1 MNSFLKIITILLLS
15 AAFFPTECIA
25 IRKPAD
31 IMERLY
37 GHVSDEYGSPVSNAE
52 VMIFD
57 GFTFRNAETDN
68 AGEYSI
74 SALPVSKNNYMV
86 VFFTKKGF
94 IPVVYNIMSE
104 EAKTVEHSP
113 VMKRMRTQDTGFII
127 GSVYH
132 PVRGGK
138 LQFNNGIKGFGK
150 NTNIVLE
157 SNGKTITKETDSNG
171 HFLFEVSPGRY
182 TLSRGDVR
190 ERLEIDLS
198 AGETVIKNLRSGFT
212 LID

>member
-1 MNSFLKIITILLLS
+1 MNSFLKIIPVLLLS
-15 AAFFPTECIA
+15 AVFFPTDCIA

-31 IMERLY
+31 TIERLN
-37 GHVSDEYGSPVSNAE
+37 GHVSDESSSPVSN
-52 VMIFD
+52 VNVTIFD
-57 GFTFRNAETDN
+57 GFTLKEVKTDSN
-68 AGEYSI
+68 GEYSI

-104 EAKTVEHSP
+104 KAKTIEYSP
-113 VMKRMRTQDTGFII
+113 VMKRMSAQDKGFII

-157 SNGKTITKETDSNG
+157 GNGKTITKETDSNG
-171 HFLFEVSPGRY
+171 HFLFEISPGRY
-182 TLSRGDVR
+182 ALSKGGVR
-190 ERLEIDLS
+190 ERPEIDLS
-198 AGETVIKNLRSGFT
+198 AGETVIKNIRSGFT